1 MHTGLGVPSRAL
13 SYFAGGTVTAVP
25 SMHRWLQIVSAT
37 FHHLYNV
44 NGPTDLA
51 IGFRT
56 SHDCET
62 NTSVV
67 IRN

>member
-1 MHTGLGVPSRAL
+1 M
-13 SYFAGGTVTAVP
+13 TAVP